1 MLKILLKKQ
10 LYELNSSF
18 FYDRKKGKARAKST
32 SILFIVL
39 YALLM
44 IVVIGGMFAAMS
56 FMLCK
61 PFVGLGLD
69 WLYFDMMTFMALF
82 LGVFGGVFNTY
93 SSLYKAK
100 DNDLILHRKI
110 RRHMAARGLAY
121 LHSAFKYLQY
131 YPNQTG

>member
-44 IVVIGGMFAAMS
+44 IVVIGGMFADVFHAVQA
-56 FMLCK
+56 LCRS
-61 PFVGLGLD
+61 G
-69 WLYFDMMTFMALF
+69 T
-82 LGVFGGVFNTY
+82 
-93 SSLYKAK
+93 
-100 DNDLILHRKI
+100 
-110 RRHMAARGLAY
+110 
-121 LHSAFKYLQY
+121 
-131 YPNQTG
+131 

>member
-44 IVVIGGMFAAMS
+44 IVVIGGMFA
-56 FMLCK
+56 
-61 PFVGLGLD
+61 
-69 WLYFDMMTFMALF
+69 
-82 LGVFGGVFNTY
+82 VF
-93 SSLYKAK
+93 
-100 DNDLILHRKI
+100 
-110 RRHMAARGLAY
+110 
-121 LHSAFKYLQY
+121 
-131 YPNQTG
+131 